1 MLKSLKVIL
10 LVLLLVIVYVLG
22 KRENSTFN
30 YIYPEYRVKSYEIDV
45 VNSKSILNQDPV
57 SLIPVKIPRHTRF

>member
-10 LVLLLVIVYVLG
+10 LVLLLVIVYVLAN
-22 KRENSTFN
+22 ENSTFN

-57 SLIPVKIPRHTRF
+57 SLFL